1 MPLMNRIDSESPSDV
16 MRWLQSEG
24 AVLWPA
30 FLGSLSLR
38 RSRCVRPN
46 CAACLSGEQHQSYV
60 LYDRAEGRR
69 IAVYVPEELVP
80 QVQRGLENGSALQ
93 DLLHQA
99 APRYIKALKRQ
110 RAEAKQSGGG
120 GAGSRTV
127 ERQVSFAD
135 WELMRQGLRLEPLLQ
150 AISDFLDDQKDMIEQ
165 VRCDLTRGLKNAET
179 GRSGLTPQ
187 QILRSLVLMGLKNR
201 GTLKGPTRAPPQ

>member
-69 IAVYVPEELVP
+69 MELYVREELVP
-80 QVQRGLENGSALQ
+80 KVQRGL
-93 DLLHQA
+93 D
-99 APRYIKALKRQ
+99 
-110 RAEAKQSGGG
+110 
-120 GAGSRTV
+120 
-127 ERQVSFAD
+127 
-135 WELMRQGLRLEPLLQ
+135 
-150 AISDFLDDQKDMIEQ
+150 
-165 VRCDLTRGLKNAET
+165 T
-179 GRSGLTPQ
+179 GRARRDRLH
-187 QILRSLVLMGLKNR
+187 RR
-201 GTLKGPTRAPPQ
+201 